1 VAARERGGRPAPAG
15 GQHFLRSGRLA
26 DEIVAAADVRPD
38 ELVVEIGAG
47 FGRLTAPLLRAGA
60 RVIAVELD
68 PLLAASLRRRHGGA
82 RLTVLEADFLQTPPV
97 AEPHRVLGNIP
108 FAITTPILHRL
119 LDAPGAPL
127 RRADLIVQD
136 GFARKRTA
144 GRPTTLLA
152 LGWLPWWRLQTE
164 RHLPAACFDPR
175 PAVDAAV
182 LSIVPRHPPLLATGD
197 AAAYRAFVRQGFTRD
212 GRPLRRAIAVPPRTW
227 KRFARERGLQT
238 DARPHELDVWDWV
251 ALFRIAGR

>member
-1 VAARERGGRPAPAG
+1 MRERGTPLPPAG

-26 DEIVAAADVRPD
+26 GEIVAAADVRPD

-60 RVIAVELD
+60 RVVAVELD
-68 PLLAASLRRRHGGA
+68 PALAASLRRRHAGA
-82 RLTVLEADFLQTPPV
+82 RLTIVQADFLHTPAV
-97 AEPHRVLGNIP
+97 TEPHRVLGNIP

-119 LDAPGAPL
+119 LDHPATPL
-127 RRADLIVQD
+127 RRAELIVQD
-136 GFARKRTA
+136 GFARKRAAT
-144 GRPTTLLA
+144 RPTTLLA

-182 LSIVPRHPPLLATGD
+182 LAIAPRRPALLAPCD
-197 AAAYRAFVRQGFTRD
+197 APGYRAFLREGFTRD
-212 GRPLRRAIAVPPRTW
+212 ARPVRRAIAIPPRTW
-227 KRFARERGLQT
+227 KRFARERGLHT
-238 DARPHELDVWDWV
+238 AARPHELDVWDWV
-251 ALFRIAGR
+251 ELYRIAGR